1 MNPITVNE
9 ILLDQT
15 DIERAVSR
23 IAMAIAG
30 RYNPAPLA
38 IVGLLSQGDI
48 IARRIALSLKELG
61 SDVQCGAIDISLY
74 RDDLGKP
81 EVKPSLRSSNLPF
94 STDDM
99 RVVLVDDVLHTG
111 RTIRAAL
118 NALFDYGRPAL
129 VELACLIDRGGRE
142 VPIQPDYVGH
152 TMHDVNAKVI
162 VSLPDEQGCDSV
174 RLIHP
179 NR

>member
-1 MNPITVNE
+1 MKLNIVNE

-23 IAMAIAG
+23 IAMGIAG
-30 RYNPAPLA
+30 RYSSSPLA
-38 IVGLLSQGDI
+38 VVGLLSQGDI
-48 IARRIALSLKELG
+48 IARRIAKSLEELG
-61 SDVQCGAIDISLY
+61 TNVQCGAIDISLY
-74 RDDLGKP
+74 RDDLSKP
-81 EVKPSLRSSNLPF
+81 ETKPSLRSSNLPF

-99 RVVLVDDVLHTG
+99 RIVLVDDVLHTG

-118 NALFDYGRPAL
+118 NAIFDYGRPAI

-152 TMHDVNAKVI
+152 TMHDVNAKVV
-162 VSLPDEQGCDSV
+162 VSLPDDNGIDSV
-174 RLIHP
+174 RLIHT
-179 NR
+179 NS